1 MGGVE
6 FGLFL
11 MLLLGVVVPV
21 GVIII
26 VVAILWRSQRSAEQ
40 RVRSPEYWEQQ
51 WAESDSLL
59 RDLDRRLAEGE
70 IDRSEYERLRE
81 RYRH

>member
-21 GVIII
+21 AVIAI
-26 VVAILWRSQRSAEQ
+26 VVAILWRAQRSAER

-51 WAESDSLL
+51 WSESDSLL
-59 RDLDRRLAEGE
+59 RDLDRRLVEGE
-70 IDRSEYERLRE
+70 IDRGEYERLRE